1 LPENREKQGTFRRER
16 PPLYFMGYHH
26 PPVEPPWPALS
37 LADVDL
43 DGAPRPPAMMSLRL
57 VKGGRG

>member
-1 LPENREKQGTFRRER
+1 MDMTDVLHRLAFDYPWREGPDRRKGNQYVPNCHAR
-16 PPLYFMGYHH
+16 L
-26 PPVEPPWPALS
+26 
-37 LADVDL
+37 VDL